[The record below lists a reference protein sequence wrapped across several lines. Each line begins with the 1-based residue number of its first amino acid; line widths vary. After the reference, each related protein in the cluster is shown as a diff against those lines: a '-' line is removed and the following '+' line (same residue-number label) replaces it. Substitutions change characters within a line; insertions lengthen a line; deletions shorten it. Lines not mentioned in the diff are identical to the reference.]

1 MERHEYEQ
9 ELQNLES
16 LYAKLERMSE
26 KEAQDEMNTNEPKR
40 QILMYIQED
49 MDEIQEKLEELDQ
62 EESYSGGYDVDPAF
76 SSWREFYAM
85 VV

>member
-40 QILMYIQED
+40 QILLYIQE
-49 MDEIQEKLEELDQ
+49 EL
-62 EESYSGGYDVDPAF
+62 
-76 SSWREFYAM
+76 RI
-85 VV
+85 